1 MEKGQT
7 FQQMVQDQLYTCM
20 HGKIRKAGQ
29 VKRKR
34 QTNTDYSQIPALDRV
49 HRVLICP
56 GVKGGG
62 LSYFQT
68 GECVTSAPGSVGTE
82 LF

>member
-34 QTNTDYSQIPALDRV
+34 QTCDHSQIPALDRV
-49 HRVLICP
+49 HRELICP
-56 GVKGGG
+56 GGKGGG

-68 GECVTSAPGSVGTE
+68 GECATSAHGLAGTE